1 MLSLYGV
8 ICGPCGSQNTCFH
21 HPPAFR
27 WLMVLHAHNSLK
39 SASLT
44 RVFQQR
50 WCQYSDLPC
59 HSASEAAWNYTCT
72 SREHC
77 SMYVSSVLTII
88 IQSISAS
95 GGIDSLTYGSTICQN
110 CSHFC
115 VCVQLVNQLYRRH
128 TIHTGTHCMPGG
140 GGAPS
145 YQCYCWQ
152 QR

>member
-1 MLSLYGV
+1 MGRVVVRIHVFTTLQPSDGSWYYML
-8 ICGPCGSQNTCFH
+8 I
-21 HPPAFR
+21 
-27 WLMVLHAHNSLK
+27 K

-72 SREHC
+72 SREHWRS
-77 SMYVSSVLTII
+77 SMYASSVLTII

-128 TIHTGTHCMPGG
+128 SIYRGG
-140 GGAPS
+140 GLLPISVIAGS
-145 YQCYCWQ
+145 VLINVLTVL
-152 QR
+152 